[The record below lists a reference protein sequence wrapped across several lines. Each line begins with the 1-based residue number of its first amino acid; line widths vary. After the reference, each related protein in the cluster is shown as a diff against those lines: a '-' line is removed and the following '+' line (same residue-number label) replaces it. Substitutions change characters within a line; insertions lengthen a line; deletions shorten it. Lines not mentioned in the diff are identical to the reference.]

1 MMLLIATIVLSLI
14 ALSALLLA
22 PWSSRG
28 EYDRDAINH
37 ALYRD
42 RLRELTVD
50 VANEQERAQLVEELQ
65 HTLLQDIPGD
75 AKAQQRPLNRWVLL
89 PGVLLLV
96 IVSLGVFWK
105 TSAVNRVQELQQVV
119 ALTPDLM
126 KRALD
131 PDAEPLTIE
140 DVARLGLGLRSQL
153 ETQPDNPQDWWML
166 GRIAGLL
173 NNYDMSVQAFAKAF
187 QLDPKNTD
195 LALDYADLLSRSTDP
210 RDSQRGGD
218 MLRELMN
225 SGSTNVRVLS
235 LLAFN
240 AYEAQRY
247 QDAINAWEAM
257 LRLLPQNDT
266 RRAVI
271 ERSVGQAKAS
281 LSVQATTGK

>member
-1 MMLLIATIVLSLI
+1 MMLLTATIVLSLI

-28 EYDRDAINH
+28 EYDRDAINQ
-37 ALYRD
+37 ALYRN
-42 RLRELTVD
+42 RLRELNGD
-50 VANEQERAQLVEELQ
+50 VANEQERAQMVEELQ
-65 HTLLQDIPGD
+65 HTLLQDIPGGM
-75 AKAQQRPLNRWVLL
+75 KAQQRPLNSWVLL

-126 KRALD
+126 RRALD

-140 DVARLGLGLRSQL
+140 EVARLGLGLRSQL
-153 ETQPDNPQDWWML
+153 ETQPDNAQDWWML

-247 QDAINAWEAM
+247 QDAIEAWQMM
-257 LRLLPQNDT
+257 LKLLPQNDT

-271 ERSVGQAKAS
+271 ERSVAQAKAS

>member
-28 EYDRDAINH
+28 EYDRDAINQ

-65 HTLLQDIPGD
+65 HTLLQDIPGG
-75 AKAQQRPLNRWVLL
+75 AKAQQRPLNSWVLL

-257 LRLLPQNDT
+257 LQLLPQNDT

-271 ERSVGQAKAS
+271 ERSVVQAKAS

>member
-1 MMLLIATIVLSLI
+1 MMLLTATIVLSLI

-28 EYDRDAINH
+28 EYDRDAINQ

-50 VANEQERAQLVEELQ
+50 VANEHERAQLVEELQ
-65 HTLLQDIPGD
+65 HTLLQDIPSD
-75 AKAQQRPLNRWVLL
+75 VKAQQRPLNRWVLL

-105 TSAVNRVQELQQVV
+105 TSAVNRVQELQQIV

-257 LRLLPQNDT
+257 LQLLPQNDT

-271 ERSVGQAKAS
+271 ERSVAQAKAS

>member
-1 MMLLIATIVLSLI
+1 MMLLTTIIVLSLI

-28 EYDRDAINH
+28 EYDRDTINQ

-42 RLRELTVD
+42 RLRELNGD
-50 VANEQERAQLVEELQ
+50 VVNERERAQLVEELQ
-65 HTLLQDIPGD
+65 HTLLQDIPGG
-75 AKAQQRPLNRWVLL
+75 AKAVQRPLSRWVLL
-89 PGVLLLV
+89 PGGLLLV

-126 KRALD
+126 TRALD
-131 PDAEPLTIE
+131 ADAEPLTIE
-140 DVARLGLGLRSQL
+140 EVARLGLGLRSQL
-153 ETQPDNPQDWWML
+153 EAQPDNAQDWWML

-173 NNYDMSVQAFAKAF
+173 SNYDMSVQAFARAF

-210 RDSQRGGD
+210 RDSQRGGE

-247 QDAINAWEAM
+247 QDAIDAWQTM
-257 LRLLPQNDT
+257 LKLLPQNDT

-271 ERSVGQAKAS
+271 ERSVAQAKAS

>member
-28 EYDRDAINH
+28 EYDRDAINQ

-65 HTLLQDIPGD
+65 HTLLQDIPGG
-75 AKAQQRPLNRWVLL
+75 AKAQQRPLNSWVLL
-89 PGVLLLV
+89 LGVLLLV

-131 PDAEPLTIE
+131 PDADPLTIE

-257 LRLLPQNDT
+257 LQLLPQNDT

>member
-1 MMLLIATIVLSLI
+1 MMLLTTIIVLSLI

-28 EYDRDAINH
+28 EYDRDAINQ
-37 ALYRD
+37 ALYHD
-42 RLRELTVD
+42 RLRELTAD
-50 VANEQERAQLVEELQ
+50 VVNEQERAQLVEELQ
-65 HTLLQDIPGD
+65 HTLLQDIPGG
-75 AKAQQRPLNRWVLL
+75 AKAQQRPLNGWVLL

-96 IVSLGVFWK
+96 IVSLGVFWQ

-140 DVARLGLGLRSQL
+140 EVARLGLGLRSQL

-195 LALDYADLLSRSTDP
+195 LALDYADLLSRSTNP

-247 QDAINAWEAM
+247 QDAIDAWEMM
-257 LRLLPQNDT
+257 LKLLPQNDT

-271 ERSVGQAKAS
+271 ERSVAQAKAS
-281 LSVQATTGK
+281 LSVQVVTGK

>member
-1 MMLLIATIVLSLI
+1 MMLLTTIIVLSLI

-22 PWSSRG
+22 AWSSRG
-28 EYDRDAINH
+28 EYDRDTINQ

-42 RLRELTVD
+42 RLRELNGD
-50 VANEQERAQLVEELQ
+50 VVNERERAQLVEELQ
-65 HTLLQDIPGD
+65 HTLLQDIPGG
-75 AKAQQRPLNRWVLL
+75 AKAVQRPLSRWVLL
-89 PGVLLLV
+89 PGGLLLV

-126 KRALD
+126 TRALD
-131 PDAEPLTIE
+131 ADAEPLTIE
-140 DVARLGLGLRSQL
+140 EVARLGLGLRSQL
-153 ETQPDNPQDWWML
+153 EAQPDNAQDWWML

-173 NNYDMSVQAFAKAF
+173 SNYDMSVQAFARAF

-210 RDSQRGGD
+210 RDSQRGGE

-247 QDAINAWEAM
+247 QDAIDAWQTM
-257 LRLLPQNDT
+257 LKLLPQNDT

-271 ERSVGQAKAS
+271 ERSVAQAKAS

>member
-1 MMLLIATIVLSLI
+1 MMLLTATIVLSLI

-28 EYDRDAINH
+28 EYDRDAINQ

-65 HTLLQDIPGD
+65 HTLLQDIPSD
-75 AKAQQRPLNRWVLL
+75 AKAQQRPLNRWALL

-96 IVSLGVFWK
+96 IVSFGVFWK

-140 DVARLGLGLRSQL
+140 EVARLGLGLRSQL

-257 LRLLPQNDT
+257 LQLLPQNDT

-271 ERSVGQAKAS
+271 ERSVAQAKAS
-281 LSVQATTGK
+281 MSVQATTGK

>member
-22 PWSSRG
+22 PWSSRV
-28 EYDRDAINH
+28 EYDRDAINQ
-37 ALYRD
+37 ALYHD
-42 RLRELTVD
+42 RLRELNGD

-65 HTLLQDIPGD
+65 HTLLQDIPSG

-140 DVARLGLGLRSQL
+140 EVARLGLGLRSQL
-153 ETQPDNPQDWWML
+153 ETQPDNAQDWWML

-247 QDAINAWEAM
+247 QDAIDAWQMM
-257 LRLLPQNDT
+257 LKLLPQNDT

-271 ERSVGQAKAS
+271 ERSVAQAKAS

>member
-1 MMLLIATIVLSLI
+1 MMLLTTIIVLSLI

-28 EYDRDAINH
+28 EYDRDTINQ

-42 RLRELTVD
+42 RLRELNGD
-50 VANEQERAQLVEELQ
+50 VVNERERAQLVEELQ
-65 HTLLQDIPGD
+65 HTLLQDIPGG
-75 AKAQQRPLNRWVLL
+75 AKAAQRPLSRWVLL
-89 PGVLLLV
+89 PGGLLLV

-126 KRALD
+126 TRALD
-131 PDAEPLTIE
+131 ADAEPLTIE
-140 DVARLGLGLRSQL
+140 EVARLGLGLRSQL
-153 ETQPDNPQDWWML
+153 EAQPDNAQDWWML

-173 NNYDMSVQAFAKAF
+173 SNYDMSVQAFARAF

-210 RDSQRGGD
+210 RDSQRGGE

-247 QDAINAWEAM
+247 QDAIDAWQTM
-257 LRLLPQNDT
+257 LKLLPQNDT

-271 ERSVGQAKAS
+271 ERSVAQAKAS

>member
-1 MMLLIATIVLSLI
+1 MMLLTATIVLSLI

-28 EYDRDAINH
+28 EYDRDAINQ

-42 RLRELTVD
+42 RLRELTAD
-50 VANEQERAQLVEELQ
+50 VANEQERDQLVEELQ
-65 HTLLQDIPGD
+65 HTLLQDIPGG

-105 TSAVNRVQELQQVV
+105 TSAVNRVQALQQVV

-140 DVARLGLGLRSQL
+140 EVARLGLGLRSQL
-153 ETQPDNPQDWWML
+153 EARPDNPQDWWML

-173 NNYDMSVQAFAKAF
+173 NNYDMSVQAFARAF

-247 QDAINAWEAM
+247 QDAIDAWQMM
-257 LRLLPQNDT
+257 LKLLPQNDT

-281 LSVQATTGK
+281 LSVQAVTGK

>member
-1 MMLLIATIVLSLI
+1 MMLLTTIIVLSLI

-28 EYDRDAINH
+28 EYDRDTINQ

-42 RLRELTVD
+42 RLRELNVD
-50 VANEQERAQLVEELQ
+50 VANERERAQLVEELQ
-65 HTLLQDIPGD
+65 HTLLQDIPD
-75 AKAQQRPLNRWVLL
+75 SAKAQQRPLNRWVLL
-89 PGVLLLV
+89 PGMLLLAV
-96 IVSLGVFWK
+96 VSLGVFWK

-131 PDAEPLTIE
+131 ADAEPLTIE
-140 DVARLGLGLRSQL
+140 EVARLGLGLRSQL
-153 ETQPDNPQDWWML
+153 EAQPDNAQDWWML

-210 RDSQRGGD
+210 RDSQRGGE

-247 QDAINAWEAM
+247 QDAIDAWQAM
-257 LRLLPQNDT
+257 LKLLPQNDT

-271 ERSVGQAKAS
+271 ERSVAQAKAS

>member
-28 EYDRDAINH
+28 EYDRDAINQ

-65 HTLLQDIPGD
+65 HTLLQDIPGG
-75 AKAQQRPLNRWVLL
+75 AKAQQRPLNSWVLL

-119 ALTPDLM
+119 VLTPDLM

-140 DVARLGLGLRSQL
+140 EVARLGLGLRSQL

-271 ERSVGQAKAS
+271 ERSVAQARAS
-281 LSVQATTGK
+281 MSVQATTGK

>member
-1 MMLLIATIVLSLI
+1 MMLLTATIVLSLI

-28 EYDRDAINH
+28 EYDRDAINQ

-42 RLRELTVD
+42 RLRELTAD

-65 HTLLQDIPGD
+65 HTLLQDIPGG

-126 KRALD
+126 KRAVD

-140 DVARLGLGLRSQL
+140 EVARLGLGLRSQL
-153 ETQPDNPQDWWML
+153 EAQPDNPQDWWML

-173 NNYDMSVQAFAKAF
+173 NNYDMSVQAFARAF

-218 MLRELMN
+218 MLRELMH

-247 QDAINAWEAM
+247 QDAIDAWQTM
-257 LRLLPQNDT
+257 LTLLPQNDT

-271 ERSVGQAKAS
+271 ERSVAQAKAS
-281 LSVQATTGK
+281 LSVQAVTGK

>member
-1 MMLLIATIVLSLI
+1 MMLLTATIVLSLI

-28 EYDRDAINH
+28 EYDRDAINQ

-65 HTLLQDIPGD
+65 YTLLQDIPGSE
-75 AKAQQRPLNRWVLL
+75 KAQQRPLNSWVLL
-89 PGVLLLV
+89 PGALLLA

-195 LALDYADLLSRSTDP
+195 LALDYADLLSRSTNP

-257 LRLLPQNDT
+257 LKLLPQNDT

-271 ERSVGQAKAS
+271 ERSVAQAKAS
-281 LSVQATTGK
+281 MSVQATTGK

>member
-28 EYDRDAINH
+28 EYDRDAINQ

-65 HTLLQDIPGD
+65 HTLLQDIPGG
-75 AKAQQRPLNRWVLL
+75 AKAQQRPLNSWVLL

-257 LRLLPQNDT
+257 LQLLPQNDT

>member
-1 MMLLIATIVLSLI
+1 MMLLTATIVLSLI

-28 EYDRDAINH
+28 EYDRDAINQ

-42 RLRELTVD
+42 RLRELTAD

-65 HTLLQDIPGD
+65 HTLLQDIPGG
-75 AKAQQRPLNRWVLL
+75 AKAQQRPLNHWVLL

-140 DVARLGLGLRSQL
+140 EVARLGLGLRSQL
-153 ETQPDNPQDWWML
+153 EAQPDNPQDWWML

-173 NNYDMSVQAFAKAF
+173 NNYDMSVQAFARAF

-218 MLRELMN
+218 MLRELMH

-247 QDAINAWEAM
+247 QDAIDAWQTM
-257 LRLLPQNDT
+257 LALLPQNDT

-271 ERSVGQAKAS
+271 ERSVAQAKAS
-281 LSVQATTGK
+281 LSVQAVTGK

>member
-1 MMLLIATIVLSLI
+1 MMLLTATIVLSLI

-28 EYDRDAINH
+28 EYDRDAINQ

-65 HTLLQDIPGD
+65 YTLLQDIPGSE
-75 AKAQQRPLNRWVLL
+75 KAQQRPLNSWVLL
-89 PGVLLLV
+89 PGALLLV

-195 LALDYADLLSRSTDP
+195 LALDYADLLSRSTNP

-257 LRLLPQNDT
+257 LKLLPQNDT

-271 ERSVGQAKAS
+271 ERSVAQAKAS
-281 LSVQATTGK
+281 MSVQATTGK

>member
-1 MMLLIATIVLSLI
+1 MILLTATIVLSLI

-28 EYDRDAINH
+28 EYDRDAINQ

-42 RLRELTVD
+42 RLRELTAD
-50 VANEQERAQLVEELQ
+50 VANEQERTQLVEELQ
-65 HTLLQDIPGD
+65 HTLLQDIPGG

-105 TSAVNRVQELQQVV
+105 TSAINRVQELQQVV

-140 DVARLGLGLRSQL
+140 EVARLGLGLRSQL

-173 NNYDMSVQAFAKAF
+173 NNYDMSVQAFSRAF

-195 LALDYADLLSRSTDP
+195 LALDYADLLSRSTDL

-247 QDAINAWEAM
+247 QDAIDAWQTM
-257 LRLLPQNDT
+257 LKLLPQNDT

>member
-1 MMLLIATIVLSLI
+1 MMLLTATIVLSLM

-28 EYDRDAINH
+28 EYDRDAINQ

-42 RLRELTVD
+42 RVRELTAD

-65 HTLLQDIPGD
+65 HTLLQDIPDG
-75 AKAQQRPLNRWVLL
+75 AKAQQRPLNRWILL
-89 PGVLLLV
+89 PGMLLLV
-96 IVSLGVFWK
+96 MVSLGVFWK
-105 TSAVNRVQELQQVV
+105 TSAVKRVQELQQVV
-119 ALTPDLM
+119 ALTPELM
-126 KRALD
+126 TRALD
-131 PDAEPLTIE
+131 PDAEPLTLE
-140 DVARLGLGLRSQL
+140 EVARLGLGLRSQL
-153 ETQPDNPQDWWML
+153 EAQPDNPQDWWML

-247 QDAINAWEAM
+247 QDAIDAWQAM
-257 LRLLPQNDT
+257 LTLLPQNDT

-271 ERSVGQAKAS
+271 ERSVAQAKAS

>member
-1 MMLLIATIVLSLI
+1 MMLLTATIVLSLI

-28 EYDRDAINH
+28 EYDRDAINQ

-65 HTLLQDIPGD
+65 YTLLQDIPGSE
-75 AKAQQRPLNRWVLL
+75 KAQQRPLNSWVLL
-89 PGVLLLV
+89 PGALLLA

-257 LRLLPQNDT
+257 LQLLPQNDT

-271 ERSVGQAKAS
+271 ERSVAQAKAS
-281 LSVQATTGK
+281 MSVQATTGK

>member
-1 MMLLIATIVLSLI
+1 MMLLTTIIVLSLI

-28 EYDRDAINH
+28 EYDRDTINQ

-42 RLRELTVD
+42 RLRELNGD
-50 VANEQERAQLVEELQ
+50 VVNERERAQLVEELQ
-65 HTLLQDIPGD
+65 HTLLQDIPGG
-75 AKAQQRPLNRWVLL
+75 AKAVQRPLSRWVLL
-89 PGVLLLV
+89 PGGLLLV

-126 KRALD
+126 TRALD
-131 PDAEPLTIE
+131 ADAEPLTIE
-140 DVARLGLGLRSQL
+140 EVARLGLGLRSQL
-153 ETQPDNPQDWWML
+153 EAQPDNVQDWWML

-173 NNYDMSVQAFAKAF
+173 SNYDMSVQAFARAF

-210 RDSQRGGD
+210 RDSQRGGE

-247 QDAINAWEAM
+247 QDAIDAWQTM
-257 LRLLPQNDT
+257 LKLLPQNDT

-271 ERSVGQAKAS
+271 ERSVAQAKAS

>member
-28 EYDRDAINH
+28 EYDRDAINQ

-50 VANEQERAQLVEELQ
+50 AANEQERAQLVEELQ
-65 HTLLQDIPGD
+65 HTLLQDIPSD
-75 AKAQQRPLNRWVLL
+75 AKAQQRLLNSWVLL

-105 TSAVNRVQELQQVV
+105 ISAVNRVQELQQVV

-257 LRLLPQNDT
+257 LQLLPQNDT

-271 ERSVGQAKAS
+271 ERSVAQAKAS

>member
-1 MMLLIATIVLSLI
+1 MMLLTATIVLSLM

-28 EYDRDAINH
+28 EYDRDAINQ

-42 RLRELTVD
+42 HLRELTAD

-65 HTLLQDIPGD
+65 HTLLQDIPDG
-75 AKAQQRPLNRWVLL
+75 AKAQQRPLNRRILL
-89 PGVLLLV
+89 PGMLLLV
-96 IVSLGVFWK
+96 MVSLGVFWK
-105 TSAVNRVQELQQVV
+105 TSAVKRVQELQQVV
-119 ALTPDLM
+119 ALTPELM
-126 KRALD
+126 TRALD
-131 PDAEPLTIE
+131 PDAEPLTLE
-140 DVARLGLGLRSQL
+140 EVARLGLGLRSQL
-153 ETQPDNPQDWWML
+153 EAQPDNPQDWWML

-173 NNYDMSVQAFAKAF
+173 NNYDMSVQAFARAF

-257 LRLLPQNDT
+257 LKLLPQNDT

-271 ERSVGQAKAS
+271 ERSVAQAKAS
-281 LSVQATTGK
+281 MSVQATTGK

>member
-1 MMLLIATIVLSLI
+1 MMLLTATIVLSLI
-14 ALSALLLA
+14 ALSALLLV

-28 EYDRDAINH
+28 EYDRDAINQ

-42 RLRELTVD
+42 RLRELTAD

-65 HTLLQDIPGD
+65 HTLLQDIPGG

-105 TSAVNRVQELQQVV
+105 TSAVNRVQELRQVV

-140 DVARLGLGLRSQL
+140 EVARLGLGLRSQL
-153 ETQPDNPQDWWML
+153 EAQPDNPQDWWML

-173 NNYDMSVQAFAKAF
+173 NNYDMSVQAFARAF

-195 LALDYADLLSRSTDP
+195 LVLDYADLLSRSTDP

-225 SGSTNVRVLS
+225 SGLTNVRVLS

-247 QDAINAWEAM
+247 QDAIDAWQTM
-257 LRLLPQNDT
+257 LMLLPQNDT

-271 ERSVGQAKAS
+271 ERSVAQAKAS
-281 LSVQATTGK
+281 LSVQAVTGK

>member
-1 MMLLIATIVLSLI
+1 MMLLTATIVLSLI

-28 EYDRDAINH
+28 EYDRDAINQ

-42 RLRELTVD
+42 RLRELTAD
-50 VANEQERAQLVEELQ
+50 VANVQERDQLVEELQ
-65 HTLLQDIPGD
+65 HTLLQDIPGG

-96 IVSLGVFWK
+96 IFSLGVFWK

-140 DVARLGLGLRSQL
+140 EVARLGLGLRSQL
-153 ETQPDNPQDWWML
+153 EAQPDNPQDWWML

-173 NNYDMSVQAFAKAF
+173 NNYDMSVQAFARAY

-247 QDAINAWEAM
+247 QDAIDAWQTM
-257 LRLLPQNDT
+257 LMLLPQNDT

-271 ERSVGQAKAS
+271 ERSVAQAKAS
-281 LSVQATTGK
+281 LSVQAVTGK

>member
-1 MMLLIATIVLSLI
+1 MMLLTTIIVLSLI

-28 EYDRDAINH
+28 EYDRDAINQ

-42 RLRELTVD
+42 RLRELNGD
-50 VANEQERAQLVEELQ
+50 VANELERAQLVEELQ
-65 HTLLQDIPGD
+65 HTLLQDIPGG
-75 AKAQQRPLNRWVLL
+75 AKAQQRPLGRWVLL

-96 IVSLGVFWK
+96 IVSLGVFWQ

-131 PDAEPLTIE
+131 ADAEPLTIE
-140 DVARLGLGLRSQL
+140 EVARLGLGLRSQL
-153 ETQPDNPQDWWML
+153 ETQPDNAQDWWML

-225 SGSTNVRVLS
+225 SGSANVRVLS

-247 QDAINAWEAM
+247 QDAIDAWQAM
-257 LRLLPQNDT
+257 LKLLPQNDT

-271 ERSVGQAKAS
+271 ERSVAQAKAS
-281 LSVQATTGK
+281 LSVQAVTGK

>member
-1 MMLLIATIVLSLI
+1 MMLLTTIIVLSLI

-28 EYDRDAINH
+28 EYDRDAINQ

-42 RLRELTVD
+42 RLRELNGD

-65 HTLLQDIPGD
+65 HTLLQDIPDGTTV
-75 AKAQQRPLNRWVLL
+75 QRRPLNRWVLL

-96 IVSLGVFWK
+96 IVSLGVFWQ

-131 PDAEPLTIE
+131 ADAEPLTIE
-140 DVARLGLGLRSQL
+140 EVSRLGLGLRSQL
-153 ETQPDNPQDWWML
+153 EAQPDNAQDWWML

-247 QDAINAWEAM
+247 QDAIDAWKAM
-257 LRLLPQNDT
+257 LKLLPQNDT

-271 ERSVGQAKAS
+271 ERSVAQAEAS
-281 LSVQATTGK
+281 LSVQAVTGK

>member
-1 MMLLIATIVLSLI
+1 MMLLTTIIVLSLI

-22 PWSSRG
+22 PWSSRR
-28 EYDRDAINH
+28 EYDRDAINR
-37 ALYRD
+37 ALYHD
-42 RLRELTVD
+42 RLRELTAD
-50 VANEQERAQLVEELQ
+50 VANEQDRAQLVEELQ
-65 HTLLQDIPGD
+65 HTLLQDIPDGTTV
-75 AKAQQRPLNRWVLL
+75 QQRPLSHWVLL

-96 IVSLGVFWK
+96 IVSLGVFWQ
-105 TSAVNRVQELQQVV
+105 TSAINRVQEWQQVV

-131 PDAEPLTIE
+131 ADAEPLTIE
-140 DVARLGLGLRSQL
+140 EVARLGLGLRSQL
-153 ETQPDNPQDWWML
+153 EAQPDNPQDWWML

-195 LALDYADLLSRSTDP
+195 LALDYADLLSHSTDP

-218 MLRELMN
+218 MLSELMN

-247 QDAINAWEAM
+247 QDAIDAWQTM
-257 LRLLPQNDT
+257 LTLLPQNDT

-281 LSVQATTGK
+281 LSVQAVTGK

>member
-1 MMLLIATIVLSLI
+1 MMLLTATIVLSLI
-14 ALSALLLA
+14 ALSALLLV

-28 EYDRDAINH
+28 EYDRDAINQ

-42 RLRELTVD
+42 RLRELTAD

-65 HTLLQDIPGD
+65 HTLLQDIPGG

-105 TSAVNRVQELQQVV
+105 TSAVNRVQELRQVV

-140 DVARLGLGLRSQL
+140 EVARLGLGLRSQL
-153 ETQPDNPQDWWML
+153 EAQPDNPQDWWML

-173 NNYDMSVQAFAKAF
+173 NNYDMSVQAFARAF

-195 LALDYADLLSRSTDP
+195 LVLDYADLLSRSTDP

-247 QDAINAWEAM
+247 QDAIDAWQTM
-257 LRLLPQNDT
+257 LTLLPQNDT

-271 ERSVGQAKAS
+271 ERSVAQAKAS
-281 LSVQATTGK
+281 LSVQAVTGK

>member
-1 MMLLIATIVLSLI
+1 MMLLTTIIVLSLI

-28 EYDRDAINH
+28 EYDRDTINQ

-42 RLRELTVD
+42 RLRELNGD
-50 VANEQERAQLVEELQ
+50 VVNERERAQLVEELQ
-65 HTLLQDIPGD
+65 HTLLQDIPGG
-75 AKAQQRPLNRWVLL
+75 AKAEQRPLSRWVLL
-89 PGVLLLV
+89 PGGLLLV
-96 IVSLGVFWK
+96 TVSLGVFWK

-126 KRALD
+126 TRALD
-131 PDAEPLTIE
+131 ADAEPLTIE
-140 DVARLGLGLRSQL
+140 EVARLGLGLRSQL
-153 ETQPDNPQDWWML
+153 EAQPDNAQDWWML

-173 NNYDMSVQAFAKAF
+173 SNYDMSVQAFARAF

-210 RDSQRGGD
+210 RDSQRGGE

-247 QDAINAWEAM
+247 QDAIDAWQTM
-257 LRLLPQNDT
+257 LKLLPQNDT

-271 ERSVGQAKAS
+271 ERSVAQAKAS

>member
-1 MMLLIATIVLSLI
+1 MMLLTATIVLSLM

-28 EYDRDAINH
+28 EYDRDAINQ

-42 RLRELTVD
+42 RLRELTAD

-65 HTLLQDIPGD
+65 HTLLQDIPDG
-75 AKAQQRPLNRWVLL
+75 AKAQQRPLNRWILL
-89 PGVLLLV
+89 PGMLLLV
-96 IVSLGVFWK
+96 MVSLGVFWK
-105 TSAVNRVQELQQVV
+105 TSAVKRVQELQQVV
-119 ALTPDLM
+119 ALAPELM
-126 KRALD
+126 TRALD
-131 PDAEPLTIE
+131 PDAEPLTLE
-140 DVARLGLGLRSQL
+140 EVARLGLGLRSQL
-153 ETQPDNPQDWWML
+153 ESQPDNPQDWWML

-210 RDSQRGGD
+210 RDSQRGGE

-247 QDAINAWEAM
+247 QDAIDAWQMM
-257 LRLLPQNDT
+257 LKLLPQNDT

>member
-1 MMLLIATIVLSLI
+1 MMLLIATIVLLLI

-28 EYDRDAINH
+28 EYDRDAINQ

-75 AKAQQRPLNRWVLL
+75 AKAQQRPLNSWVLL

-153 ETQPDNPQDWWML
+153 ETQPDNSQDWWML

-257 LRLLPQNDT
+257 LQLLPQNDT

-271 ERSVGQAKAS
+271 ERSVEQAKAS
-281 LSVQATTGK
+281 MPVQATTGK

>member
-28 EYDRDAINH
+28 EYDRDAINQ

-65 HTLLQDIPGD
+65 HTLLQDIPGG

-257 LRLLPQNDT
+257 LQLLPQNDT

>member
-1 MMLLIATIVLSLI
+1 MMLLTATIVLSLI

-28 EYDRDAINH
+28 EYDRDAINQ

-65 HTLLQDIPGD
+65 YTLLQDIPGSE
-75 AKAQQRPLNRWVLL
+75 KAQQRPLNSWVLL
-89 PGVLLLV
+89 PGALLLV

-195 LALDYADLLSRSTDP
+195 LALDYADLLSRSTNP

-257 LRLLPQNDT
+257 LQLLPQNDT

-271 ERSVGQAKAS
+271 ERSVAQAKAS
-281 LSVQATTGK
+281 MSVQATTGK